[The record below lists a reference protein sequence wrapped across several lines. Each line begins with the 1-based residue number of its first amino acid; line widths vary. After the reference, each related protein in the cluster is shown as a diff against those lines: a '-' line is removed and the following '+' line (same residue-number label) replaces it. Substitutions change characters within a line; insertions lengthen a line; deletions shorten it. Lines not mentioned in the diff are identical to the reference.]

1 MLDTIFFDLDD
12 TILDFRRAEAEALR
26 RALTEADAPAD
37 DGVLARYHAINAA
50 RWGLLEEGVLTRE
63 QVLLGRFDI
72 LFGELGLVRSAG
84 RVCRCYEEYLA
95 EGCWFVPGAEAL
107 LEDLAPRYALY
118 LASNGTAAVQ
128 HRRLER
134 AGILPWFQGVFISQ
148 EVGADKPSPAFFQ
161 RCFDAI
167 PGFSRERAVMVGD
180 SLTSDIRGGR
190 DAGLRTCWF
199 NPRGKPRRGD
209 ILPDYEVSAL
219 DQLPPLLE
227 TL

>member
-1 MLDTIFFDLDD
+1 MLTTVFLDLDD
-12 TILDFRRAEAEALR
+12 TILDFTRAEAEALR

-37 DGVLARYHAINAA
+37 AGVLARYHAINAA
-50 RWGLLEEGVLTRE
+50 QWELLEEGVLTRE

-72 LFGELGLVRSAG
+72 LFGELGLTRSA
-84 RVCRCYEEYLA
+84 REICERYEEYLG
-95 EGCWFVPGAEAL
+95 EGHWFVPGAEAVL
-107 LEDLAPRYALY
+107 SALAPRYELY

-128 HRRLER
+128 HRRLES
-134 AGILPWFQGVFISQ
+134 AGILPWFKGVFISQ
-148 EVGADKPSPAFFQ
+148 ELGADKPSPAFFQ
-161 RCFDAI
+161 RCFDAV
-167 PGFSRERAVMVGD
+167 PGFSRDRAVMVGD

-199 NPRGKPRRGD
+199 NPHGKPARAD

-219 DQLPPLLE
+219 DQLPSLLE